1 MEKVSTAR
9 IALKWGLIYGIVSII
24 VNTVLLNTEL
34 WKNFIIG
41 ILIMFINIFLVL
53 YLAMKDFKELNNGL
67 LSFKEGL
74 GLGTLTMF
82 TGGLLS
88 VAYDNFYRKFIDP
101 TLLEQTIEMVTEK
114 YESMGLPEDKIEEA
128 VTKMQ
133 ESANSGLNFLW
144 GVLGLVFVGFICSL
158 IMAAILKK
166 EKPVFS

>member
-1 MEKVSTAR
+1 
-9 IALKWGLIYGIVSII
+9 
-24 VNTVLLNTEL
+24 
-34 WKNFIIG
+34 
-41 ILIMFINIFLVL
+41 
-53 YLAMKDFKELNNGL
+53 MKDFKELNDGL

-101 TLLEQTIEMVTEK
+101 TLLDQTIELVTEK

-128 VTKMQ
+128 VTRMQ

-144 GVLGLVFVGFICSL
+144 GILGVVFIGFICSL
-158 IMAAILKK
+158 IMAAIMKK

>member
-88 VAYDNFYRKFIDP
+88 VAYDNFYRKFIDT

>member
-24 VNTVLLNTEL
+24 VNTILLNTEL

-41 ILIMFINIFLVL
+41 ILIMFVNIFLVL

-82 TGGLLS
+82 TSGLLS

-101 TLLEQTIEMVTEK
+101 TLLDQTIEMVTEK

-144 GVLGLVFVGFICSL
+144 GVLGIVFLGFICSL
-158 IMAAILKK
+158 ITAAILKK
-166 EKPVFS
+166 EKSVFS

>member
-24 VNTVLLNTEL
+24 VNTILLNTEL

-41 ILIMFINIFLVL
+41 ILIMFINIFAVL
-53 YLAMKDFKELNNGL
+53 YLAMKDFKELNKGL

-82 TGGLLS
+82 TGSLLS

-128 VTKMQ
+128 VIKMQ

-144 GVLGLVFVGFICSL
+144 GILGLVFVGFICSL

>member
-24 VNTVLLNTEL
+24 VNTLLLNTEL

-41 ILIMFINIFLVL
+41 ILIMFINIIGIL

-101 TLLEQTIEMVTEK
+101 TLLDQTIELVTEK

-128 VTKMQ
+128 VTRMQ

-144 GVLGLVFVGFICSL
+144 GILGVVFIGFICSL
-158 IMAAILKK
+158 IMAAIMKK